1 MFISKSEKHE
11 INFRLATLEAALD
24 TIRIEQRR
32 IDEKLSL
39 SLAQAEEKKAARK
52 ARSAEFRAQQ
62 SQRMKAAWAEKKAKQ
77 AAE

>member
-1 MFISKSEKHE
+1 MFISKSEKQD
-11 INFRLATLEAALD
+11 IKFRVATLEAALD

-39 SLAQAEEKKAARK
+39 PLAHAEEKKDGRK
-52 ARSAEFRAQQ
+52 FRSAEFRAQQ

>member
-1 MFISKSEKHE
+1 MFISSSEKQE
-11 INFRLATLEAALD
+11 INFRLASLEAALD

-39 SLAQAEEKKAARK
+39 SLAHAEEKKNDRK
-52 ARSAEFRAQQ
+52 FRSAEFREQQ